1 MAREIRRAATR
12 HASSFGAPTLF
23 NEGERKLEAASGST
37 PRFANTRA
45 QRRSTRAT
53 RASFETSPASGSRSC
68 HLAKQVLPANEIR
81 VSVASLYKRAQR
93 HLLSKGRAVGLE
105 KLYLEKLY
113 CRRARARKV

>member
-23 NEGERKLEAASGST
+23 NEGERKPEAASGST

-53 RASFETSPASGSRSC
+53 RASSETSPASGSRSC

-81 VSVASLYKRAQR
+81 VPAASLYKRAQR

-105 KLYLEKLY
+105 RLYY
-113 CRRARARKV
+113 RRARARKV

>member
-53 RASFETSPASGSRSC
+53 RASSETSSASGSRSR
-68 HLAKQVLPANEIR
+68 HLAKQILPANETR
-81 VSVASLYKRAQR
+81 VPRTVIIQARYEIPLET
-93 HLLSKGRAVGLE
+93 LSPLR
-105 KLYLEKLY
+105 
-113 CRRARARKV
+113 

>member
-23 NEGERKLEAASGST
+23 NEGERKPEAASGST

-53 RASFETSPASGSRSC
+53 RASSETSPASGSRSR
-68 HLAKQVLPANEIR
+68 HLAKQVLPENETR
-81 VSVASLYKRAQR
+81 GAAQHHYTSARRDASCLRDER
-93 HLLSKGRAVGLE
+93 S
-105 KLYLEKLY
+105 
-113 CRRARARKV
+113 